1 MQDALDRLRAAIVG
15 RNPEGFTEVA
25 ALDMLALAPLVR
37 LDADEAAQILI
48 KAARRSLK
56 RDRMSREIL
65 PGQESVK
72 TNPLTGA
79 LAKLIKAAEDGAA

>member
-48 KAARRSLK
+48 KAAAPLLPESRRRSIWF
-56 RDRMSREIL
+56 S
-65 PGQESVK
+65 S
-72 TNPLTGA
+72 
-79 LAKLIKAAEDGAA
+79 